1 MKVSAKSASNGAACP
16 GVEATSGFDGFLL
29 TGTNQIRPGMK
40 GIHMEPTTSFAS
52 WRLGDLHHLGLTVAD
67 IERSIH
73 FYRDLLGMTLIRRRP
88 HADNDYLA
96 LQTGY
101 PGVVL
106 NVASF
111 KVSPDSP
118 QSLEVV
124 QYMNHVGSL
133 AETATN
139 RPGNIHLCLTVDDLR
154 ACHADLKSKGVRFKS
169 EPVAITAG
177 PNAGGLVVYFY
188 DPDGYTLELFQP
200 VKSVY
205 PHHARR

>member
-1 MKVSAKSASNGAACP
+1 MV
-16 GVEATSGFDGFLL
+16 
-29 TGTNQIRPGMK
+29 QQ
-40 GIHMEPTTSFAS
+40 TTSTH
-52 WRLGDLHHLGLTVAD
+52 WRLGDIHHVGLTVLD
-67 IERSIH
+67 IERSIV
-73 FYRDLLGMTLIRRRP
+73 FYRDLLGMTLHRRRP
-88 HADNDYLA
+88 RVDNDYVA

-124 QYMNHVGSL
+124 QYMDHAGPA

-139 RPGNIHLCLTVDDLR
+139 RPGNSHLCLTVSDLR
-154 ACHADLKSKGVRFKS
+154 ACCADLKAKGVRFKS
-169 EPVAITAG
+169 EPVTITAG

-200 VKSVY
+200 
-205 PHHARR
+205 PTC

>member
-1 MKVSAKSASNGAACP
+1 MDTTTQ
-16 GVEATSGFDGFLL
+16 ATW
-29 TGTNQIRPGMK
+29 
-40 GIHMEPTTSFAS
+40 E
-52 WRLGDLHHLGLTVAD
+52 LGELHHLGLTVAD

-88 HADNDYLA
+88 QVDNDYVA

-111 KVSPDSP
+111 KVTAESA

-124 QYMNHVGSL
+124 QYMNHAGPP

-139 RPGNIHLCLTVDDLR
+139 RAGNTHLCLTVNDLR
-154 ACHADLKSKGVRFKS
+154 AFYTSLLAKGVRFKS
-169 EPVAITAG
+169 EPVTITAG
-177 PNAGGLVVYFY
+177 PNQGGLVVYFF

-200 VKSVY
+200 PST
-205 PHHARR
+205 AST